1 MSAPLGRSRRAMR
14 RGMTLLETMLTLVI
28 LVVMSGM
35 VFETLQN
42 SIQVNQLLENRD
54 VTTRAARV
62 ALSKLKRE
70 LQLAYLTPN
79 TMALERYQ
87 TVFVGEDHNPDTLYM
102 ATLAHQRLYINSR
115 ECDQTEVTV
124 WAEDGPSER
133 GDGQVLYHREAPRID
148 EEPDEQGRVYP
159 MAYNVEEFNL
169 RYLNGTTNEWAD
181 DWDSRG
187 ADTPY
192 VLPRSVE
199 IGLVLLGPDPA
210 DPDRT
215 VEVPFLTSVILQYA
229 NPLVNPNNPFGNLAG
244 GVGGTS
250 SPFGQQASPNAMP
263 GQRGPAQQAPS
274 SRSNPFGMSGNTAS
288 PWGAK

>member
-1 MSAPLGRSRRAMR
+1 M
-14 RGMTLLETMLTLVI
+14 
-28 LVVMSGM
+28 
-35 VFETLQN
+35 
-42 SIQVNQLLENRD
+42 
-54 VTTRAARV
+54 
-62 ALSKLKRE
+62 
-70 LQLAYLTPN
+70 AYLTPN

-124 WAEDGPSER
+124 WTEDGPSER

-244 GVGGTS
+244 GVSGTS
-250 SPFGQQASPNAMP
+250 SPLGQQATPNAMP

-274 SRSNPFGMSGNTAS
+274 TSRNPFGVSGNTAS
-288 PWGAK
+288 PWGAR